1 MQMRIHKGDVF
12 KYKHAGMYNVL
23 YTHLNIRFLF
33 LEMKSMD
40 MKVTIKLGH
49 LLGLKIYFS
58 VYVGTFL
65 LNTTETA
72 LFPQLSDK
80 EYFFWP

>member
-1 MQMRIHKGDVF
+1 
-12 KYKHAGMYNVL
+12 
-23 YTHLNIRFLF
+23 
-33 LEMKSMD
+33 MKSMD

-80 EYFFWP
+80 QYFFWL